1 MCMLADICYENYWIE
16 KKTTDFCLFEFIVEL
31 EYGRYFLFRQIY
43 CPSLFYLLGVP
54 VMKVLLYVVFVSVDI

>member
-16 KKTTDFCLFEFIVEL
+16 KKTDFCLFEFIVEL
-31 EYGRYFLFRQIY
+31 EYGRYFLFRQID
-43 CPSLFYLLGVP
+43 CPSLFYLFGVA